1 MSSISL
7 ALLIFGVSYLVIL
20 TERIH
25 KTIVALCGAAVMIGL
40 GVVSQEEAF
49 YSHEFG
55 VDYNVVF
62 LLIGMMVIINIVRE
76 TGLFEVLA
84 IWAAQRAD
92 AKPFRLL
99 VLLALLTAG
108 LSAMLDNVTTVL
120 LMAPVTLAITKRLE
134 LNPICISDDRG
145 ACLEYRRDC
154 HAGRRST
161 QYHDRQ
167 QGRIGLP
174 RFSRD
179 IGSYR
184 GVDHGRVRGCAVGHV
199 RAKYDRGAS
208 SSNGGFGIEFAGG
221 RVRSTVL
228 APLSLAAGDCERGAL
243 YPFAHSS

>member
-134 LNPICISDDRG
+134 LNPIVFLMTEALASNIGGTATLVGDPPNIMIASKAELGYLDFLVILGPIAVLIMAVFVAALWVISG
-145 ACLEYRRDC
+145 E
-154 HAGRRST
+154 T
-161 QYHDRQ
+161 
-167 QGRIGLP
+167 
-174 RFSRD
+174 
-179 IGSYR
+179 
-184 GVDHGRVRGCAVGHV
+184 
-199 RAKYDRGAS
+199 
-208 SSNGGFGIEFAGG
+208 
-221 RVRSTVL
+221 
-228 APLSLAAGDCERGAL
+228 
-243 YPFAHSS
+243 

>member
-1 MSSISL
+1 MSPISL
-7 ALLIFGVSYLVIL
+7 AHLIFGVSYLVIL

-25 KTIVALCGAAVMIGL
+25 KTIVALCGAAMMIGL
-40 GVVSQEEAF
+40 GVVSQDEAF

-134 LNPICISDDRG
+134 LNPLAFLMTKGLASKFG
-145 ACLEYRRDC
+145 G
-154 HAGRRST
+154 AGR
-161 QYHDRQ
+161 
-167 QGRIGLP
+167 L
-174 RFSRD
+174 
-179 IGSYR
+179 
-184 GVDHGRVRGCAVGHV
+184 
-199 RAKYDRGAS
+199 
-208 SSNGGFGIEFAGG
+208 AGG
-221 RVRSTVL
+221 SPKL
-228 APLSLAAGDCERGAL
+228 LSLRQ
-243 YPFAHSS
+243 